1 MECIIQAVVEEP
13 SGANTEYIRLY
24 DARKR
29 HLGMPVRI
37 KWTFSQGFRAI
48 ARAFLPIES
57 IWDNMV
63 QLFESYYLA
72 AERPALLDMQTTLNA
87 LVQSIL
93 TGLKYTYRL
102 CRCTSSRYRR
112 AIASISLDNAT
123 ELGTKKIV
131 FKYGYFGHGLD
142 IKVGMKSNG
151 VLIAEAL
158 DQGSINV
165 SYEKVVHRGL
175 LQLTRAYETPMET
188 TSHALGFDNGHA
200 DANRFITCV
209 SMDPMPCFGSTILL
223 CYSTGEAEIWKES
236 VSMTELREALCEAVA
251 QCKLQ
256 GYPFY
261 CAFSPAGELAVV
273 LTTEN
278 MYIMEWNGSA
288 LTGIKL
294 VNGTS
299 ADIWT
304 RPTSNVL
311 AAEWLNIHE
320 ILSLTDHGELW
331 LSRRGEMGYWQR
343 ITQYILRESLPQDVG
358 ITTWISRMQ
367 YDTRGLLY
375 LKMYGTDQLLQLK
388 WDKTPLPELIS
399 VELPPRE
406 SGTRLKTNAQK
417 SDSVPVADFAI
428 EQHSS
433 IMAVVISDRS
443 MVYVYTYPNPKFMHA
458 VGPPKPHLKVGGL
471 KFVTAGNNTNPNAY
485 LAIKWVE
492 IGIETFKQRH
502 DYDIDHR
509 IERKHEQC
517 ARVTVLYAINT
528 IHTPQKDW
536 SEQSL
541 ADILS
546 ESDVTMYPIKHKQTF
561 LRRHG
566 LGVPEPVPR
575 LSVFRPNFP
584 DKIPGGTQNNVMFRD
599 AFAQRRHIFN
609 KHATNTDLGT
619 TGISQRSLDKDLH
632 PETPVYSMEEF
643 ARRKRA
649 TF

>member
-1 MECIIQAVVEEP
+1 
-13 SGANTEYIRLY
+13 
-24 DARKR
+24 
-29 HLGMPVRI
+29 
-37 KWTFSQGFRAI
+37 
-48 ARAFLPIES
+48 
-57 IWDNMV
+57 
-63 QLFESYYLA
+63 
-72 AERPALLDMQTTLNA
+72 
-87 LVQSIL
+87 
-93 TGLKYTYRL
+93 
-102 CRCTSSRYRR
+102 
-112 AIASISLDNAT
+112 
-123 ELGTKKIV
+123 
-131 FKYGYFGHGLD
+131 
-142 IKVGMKSNG
+142 
-151 VLIAEAL
+151 
-158 DQGSINV
+158 
-165 SYEKVVHRGL
+165 
-175 LQLTRAYETPMET
+175 
-188 TSHALGFDNGHA
+188 
-200 DANRFITCV
+200 
-209 SMDPMPCFGSTILL
+209 
-223 CYSTGEAEIWKES
+223 
-236 VSMTELREALCEAVA
+236 
-251 QCKLQ
+251 
-256 GYPFY
+256 
-261 CAFSPAGELAVV
+261 
-273 LTTEN
+273 
-278 MYIMEWNGSA
+278 
-288 LTGIKL
+288 
-294 VNGTS
+294 
-299 ADIWT
+299 
-304 RPTSNVL
+304 
-311 AAEWLNIHE
+311 
-320 ILSLTDHGELW
+320 
-331 LSRRGEMGYWQR
+331 MGYWQR